1 MPKSPALA
9 RRERQIMDILYA
21 VGPANVAEVQ
31 ERMPDAP
38 SYSSVRTLLRI
49 LEGKGH
55 VRHEQDGPRYI
66 YIPAI
71 PPHTA
76 RRAAITHLIRTFF
89 QGSRERAVAALLE
102 NADARLSDAELDGLE
117 RLIAEARKKGT

>member
-1 MPKSPALA
+1 MPKNPALA

-21 VGPANVAEVQ
+21 VGRANVAEVQ

-49 LEGKGH
+49 LEVKGH
-55 VRHEQDGPRYI
+55 VRHEQD
-66 YIPAI
+66 
-71 PPHTA
+71 TA
-76 RRAAITHLIRTFF
+76 RRAAITHLIRTVF

-102 NADARLSDAELDGLE
+102 NADARLSDAELDSLE